1 MVAAYNDILMSQVTR
16 CPSCG
21 TRFKVV
27 ADQLRISQGWVR
39 CGMCQSVFDASQD
52 LQSVPDELLQ
62 PEAADVSQKPP
73 EQEMQPVQAGQR
85 APAWPQQ
92 DAADSALTA
101 SAFDAQK
108 AEALLDSGSDSVD
121 AAPTVAQAAEAAPA
135 AQTADVVSEPELSG
149 AMPGMADA
157 QPSFVDQARP
167 LAEEDAAA
175 VRQDT
180 HPDARES
187 EGGLESSDIPAPVEP
202 ELESEMLASLPPS
215 EALMPEAAQ
224 DLEDEARVEAA
235 SKEALLHADIGDI
248 QPARDRAQAVTDTD
262 TDTDTDQDEAAAL
275 AGDEPGFVRQARR
288 QAFWHSAGMRVALV
302 LGSLAA
308 VAGVVGQ
315 HAWQQRDV
323 LAAQYPALA
332 PVLTKA
338 CSLAGCEL
346 QARRAIADVVISG
359 SGFKQLA
366 DAHQYQWSLTLE
378 NRSDVP
384 VAMPMAELTLTDAQ
398 DRPLLRRVIDLKP
411 LGAPQQLQARQ
422 EWSVNVPVQVQDLG
436 AAVAGYRALVFYP

>member
-1 MVAAYNDILMSQVTR
+1 MSQVTR

-39 CGMCQSVFDASQD
+39 CGMCQSVFDASQE

-62 PEAADVSQKPP
+62 PEAADAPQRPAVQEVQQTEAG
-73 EQEMQPVQAGQR
+73 EQRTPV
-85 APAWPQQ
+85 WPQQ
-92 DAADSALTA
+92 DAADAPAPDT
-101 SAFDAQK
+101 QK
-108 AEALLDSGSDSVD
+108 AEALQELASDSVD
-121 AAPTVAQAAEAAPA
+121 AAPTVAQVAEVAPA
-135 AQTADVVSEPELSG
+135 AESADVVSESEPSG
-149 AMPGMADA
+149 SMPGMADA

-167 LAEEDAAA
+167 LTEEDAAA
-175 VRQDT
+175 AQHDP
-180 HPDARES
+180 HPDAS
-187 EGGLESSDIPAPVEP
+187 EPEYGLESGDIRAPAEP
-202 ELESEMLASLPPS
+202 ELLVPPPPS
-215 EALMPEAAQ
+215 GVLMAEAAQ
-224 DLEDEARVEAA
+224 DLKDEAQAEAV
-235 SKEALLHADIGDI
+235 SKEALLHADIGAI
-248 QPARDRAQAVTDTD
+248 QPARDRAQAVTDA
-262 TDTDTDQDEAAAL
+262 DQDEAAAI

-302 LGSLAA
+302 LGSLVA

-315 HAWQQRDV
+315 YAWLQRDV

-366 DAHQYQWSLTLE
+366 DDHQYQWSLTLE

-398 DRPLLRRVIDLKP
+398 DRPLLRRVIDLRL
-411 LGAPQQLQARQ
+411 LGAPEQLHARQ

>member
-62 PEAADVSQKPP
+62 PEAADAPQKSAVQHVQEVQPAP
-73 EQEMQPVQAGQR
+73 EPARPRQDVADFAPV
-85 APAWPQQ
+85 APASEAPQE
-92 DAADSALTA
+92 SA
-101 SAFDAQK
+101 
-108 AEALLDSGSDSVD
+108 SDSVD
-121 AAPTVAQAAEAAPA
+121 AAATVAQTAEAAPA
-135 AQTADVVSEPELSG
+135 AEPADVVSEPEPFGS
-149 AMPGMADA
+149 MPRMADG
-157 QPSFVDQARP
+157 QSSFVDQARP
-167 LAEEDAAA
+167 LTEEDTEPARHEPHPE
-175 VRQDT
+175 VRQPEDRLQT
-180 HPDARES
+180 
-187 EGGLESSDIPAPVEP
+187 SDIPAPAEPALEP
-202 ELESEMLASLPPS
+202 ELLVSPPPS
-215 EALMPEAAQ
+215 EALMPEAAHG
-224 DLEDEARVEAA
+224 LEDRARSEAP
-235 SKEALLHADIGDI
+235 LHADIGDI
-248 QPARDRAQAVTDTD
+248 QPARDRAQAATDA
-262 TDTDTDQDEAAAL
+262 DQDEAVAI
-275 AGDEPGFVRQARR
+275 AGDEPGFVREARR
-288 QAFWHSAGMRVALV
+288 QAFWHSAGMRVTLV
-302 LGSLAA
+302 LGSLLA

-332 PVLTKA
+332 PVLAKA

-366 DAHQYQWSLTLE
+366 DARQYQWSLTLE

>member
-62 PEAADVSQKPP
+62 PEAADVPQKPP
-73 EQEMQPVQAGQR
+73 MPEIQPTQAGER
-85 APAWPQQ
+85 ATAWPQQ
-92 DAADSALTA
+92 DAADSAPA
-101 SAFDAQK
+101 APAFDGHK

-121 AAPTVAQAAEAAPA
+121 AAPTVAQVAEAAPA
-135 AQTADVVSEPELSG
+135 AEPADVVSEPELSG
-149 AMPGMADA
+149 SMPGMVDA
-157 QPSFVDQARP
+157 QPSFVDQARS
-167 LAEEDAAA
+167 LAEEGAAA
-175 VRQDT
+175 LRQDP
-180 HPDARES
+180 HPDARQS
-187 EGGLESSDIPAPVEP
+187 EGGLEAGDIPAPAEPALEP
-202 ELESEMLASLPPS
+202 ELRASPPPG

-224 DLEDEARVEAA
+224 DVEDEARVEAV
-235 SKEALLHADIGDI
+235 SKEALLHTDIGAI

-262 TDTDTDQDEAAAL
+262 TDTDQDEAAAAAL

-332 PVLTKA
+332 PLLAKTCA
-338 CSLAGCEL
+338 LAGCEL

>member
-62 PEAADVSQKPP
+62 PEAADAPQKPAV
-73 EQEMQPVQAGQR
+73 QEVLPTKADEEP
-85 APAWPQQ
+85 APTWPQQ
-92 DAADSALTA
+92 DEDAADAPA
-101 SAFDAQK
+101 SDAQK
-108 AEALLDSGSDSVD
+108 AEAQQDSASDWVD
-121 AAPTVAQAAEAAPA
+121 AAATAAQTAEAAPA
-135 AQTADVVSEPELSG
+135 AEPADVVSEPEPSG
-149 AMPGMADA
+149 SMSGMADG
-157 QPSFVDQARP
+157 QSSFVDQARP
-167 LAEEDAAA
+167 LTEEDAEAA
-175 VRQDT
+175 RHEPHPEVREPED
-180 HPDARES
+180 R
-187 EGGLESSDIPAPVEP
+187 LETRDIPAPAEPALEP
-202 ELESEMLASLPPS
+202 ELLVSPPPS
-215 EALMPEAAQ
+215 EAPMPEAEQ
-224 DLEDEARVEAA
+224 GLEDKALSEAP
-235 SKEALLHADIGDI
+235 LHADIGDI
-248 QPARDRAQAVTDTD
+248 QPARDRAQALTDA
-262 TDTDTDQDEAAAL
+262 DETVAI
-275 AGDEPGFVRQARR
+275 AGNEPGFVRQARR
-288 QAFWHSAGMRVALV
+288 KAFWHSAGMRVALV
-302 LGSLAA
+302 LGSLLA

-332 PVLTKA
+332 PVLAKA

-366 DAHQYQWSLTLE
+366 DARQYQWSLTLE

-411 LGAPQQLQARQ
+411 LGAPEQLQARQ